1 MRLEILLATLIGS
14 LSFAI
19 PPAWAIDAF
28 DRHTLA
34 HLRNYG
40 KEAKPLDDLTAR
52 QAAEWKMLAPGFTSP
67 AIVIKTD
74 SGNWV
79 KALVSWGLRKGAEKP
94 TPVLLVERYVTFDS
108 TRSGVT
114 TASGKD
120 VMLFP
125 GFGYDFDIGQ
135 VVPAGFG
142 ADIEFTA
149 ERKIK
154 PAEGVQLF
162 GLDGPAIPSAAEQP
176 QVKVKPTDHD
186 GVLPED
192 FAGQW
197 KMNADGRWRG
207 ILELRVDKDGSI
219 EGQYISDETQS
230 SYKVIG
236 KVDSGSHRMVLTVA
250 LANSDQDYEAFL
262 WTTDKSTF
270 AGVTTLSERRFGFYA
285 VRQVAGDDESKSE

>member
-1 MRLEILLATLIGS
+1 MRLALFLAMLTGW
-14 LSFAI
+14 LSVTVS
-19 PPAWAIDAF
+19 PARAIDAF

-34 HLRNYG
+34 HLRTFG
-40 KEAKPLDDLTAR
+40 KEAKPLADLTAR
-52 QAAEWKMLAPGFTSP
+52 QAAEWKMLAPGFTTP

-79 KALVSWGLRKGAEKP
+79 KALVSWGLRKGPEKP
-94 TPVLLVERYVTFDS
+94 TPVLLIERYVTFDA

-149 ERKIK
+149 ERKIR

-162 GLDGPAIPSAAEQP
+162 GLDGPAIPPAARQP
-176 QVKVKPTDHD
+176 NVKVSPTDHD
-186 GVLPED
+186 GILPED

-197 KMNADGRWRG
+197 KLNADGRWRG
-207 ILELRVDKDGSI
+207 ILELHVDKEGNVD
-219 EGQYISDETQS
+219 GQYISDETQS

-236 KVDSGSHRMVLTVA
+236 KVDSGSHRVVLEVS
-250 LANSDQDYEAFL
+250 LANSDQSYEGYL

-270 AGVTTLSERRFGFYA
+270 AGITTLSERRFGFYA
-285 VRQVAGDDESKSE
+285 VRHVEGEEGEQP